1 MAETTKRRG
10 GTARTTESGMANW
23 QGGDAMG
30 VLRALPDELEAAG
43 DAVAGAVRGVSASVS
58 TAPDDTLLVGASVAT
73 GLALGLLLAGAPRL
87 LAAVAVAAALM
98 LGTSLVQRHPSSMRG
113 VG

>member
-1 MAETTKRRG
+1 MAETTKRR
-10 GTARTTESGMANW
+10 ARAAETTESGMAGW
-23 QGGDAMG
+23 QEGDAMR

-43 DAVAGAVRGVSASVS
+43 DAVAGAVRGMSSSMS

-87 LAAVAVAAALM
+87 LAAAAVATALT
-98 LGTSLVQRHPSSMRG
+98 LGTSLVQRHPSRMRD
-113 VG
+113 VR